1 MAVAIV
7 SCPHGM
13 PNPKTCVDCMEEG
26 NIPVA
31 KWTRVGSNFMAHY
44 PGVCGKCK
52 EGWKPGDIIQRY
64 DKEDGET
71 KYTHAYSCRMG
82 G

>member
-1 MAVAIV
+1 MGG
-7 SCPHGM
+7 CPHGM

-26 NIPVA
+26 NIEPP
-31 KWTRVGSNFMAHY
+31 KWKINGPMFAARFAGT
-44 PGVCGKCK
+44 CGGCG
-52 EGWKPGDIIQRY
+52 EGWTPGDIIQRW
-64 DKEDGET
+64 DKEDSET